1 MAMNSSYTTPW
12 DTILI
17 PSIGRLPS
25 VDGKA
30 KMSKSQGNAIV
41 LSATD
46 QEIADAVNQMYTD
59 PDHRRVSD
67 PGRVEGNIVFVYLDA
82 FDEDREAVAELKDH
96 YRRGGIGDM
105 VLKHRLTSILQT
117 LIAPIRERRLS
128 LAQDRDFILDVLQ
141 TGATEGRKITESTKR
156 QLMDA
161 LGAFHLARRV

>member
-1 MAMNSSYTTPW
+1 MAMNSSYTTPR

-96 YRRGGIGDM
+96 
-105 VLKHRLTSILQT
+105 
-117 LIAPIRERRLS
+117 
-128 LAQDRDFILDVLQ
+128 
-141 TGATEGRKITESTKR
+141 
-156 QLMDA
+156 
-161 LGAFHLARRV
+161 